1 MNEQMNST
9 VTEAISWRLASELC
23 RRHPKTTRILI
34 THPGGGQ
41 YNCLTIVNSQG
52 GIGVIQL
59 NRSGTI
65 QVHQKFDTDRPSDW
79 RATEWSEYLASDPLE
94 FLKQLEISSGLNPPR
109 DVPTSVPRT
118 LTYRVLAA
126 LTATAIMTVRP
137 LEVKSGFIDTSGD
150 GDGPNGA
157 LEQFDAIP
165 EKLLRLRPT
174 DLNGEPGYR
183 FWILTRAGVPILVIE
198 EETATGWVQHRKT
211 AIDLKKVF
219 TRHHRNP
226 QLVAFELLR
235 RVDTL

>member
-1 MNEQMNST
+1 MNEPMNST

-41 YNCLTIVNSQG
+41 YNCLTIINSQG

-79 RATEWSEYLASDPLE
+79 RVTEWSEYLASDPLE
-94 FLKQLEISSGLNPPR
+94 FLERLENSSGLNPPR
-109 DVPTSVPRT
+109 DVPASIPRT

-137 LEVKSGFIDTSGD
+137 LEVKSGFIDTSD
-150 GDGPNGA
+150 GGGGPNGA
-157 LEQFDAIP
+157 LKLFDAIP

-174 DLNGEPGYR
+174 DLYGEPGYR

>member
-9 VTEAISWRLASELC
+9 VTEAISWRLASELR

-79 RATEWSEYLASDPLE
+79 RATEWSEYIASDPLE

-109 DVPTSVPRT
+109 DVPTSV
-118 LTYRVLAA
+118 
-126 LTATAIMTVRP
+126 
-137 LEVKSGFIDTSGD
+137 
-150 GDGPNGA
+150 
-157 LEQFDAIP
+157 
-165 EKLLRLRPT
+165 
-174 DLNGEPGYR
+174 
-183 FWILTRAGVPILVIE
+183 
-198 EETATGWVQHRKT
+198 
-211 AIDLKKVF
+211 
-219 TRHHRNP
+219 
-226 QLVAFELLR
+226 
-235 RVDTL
+235 